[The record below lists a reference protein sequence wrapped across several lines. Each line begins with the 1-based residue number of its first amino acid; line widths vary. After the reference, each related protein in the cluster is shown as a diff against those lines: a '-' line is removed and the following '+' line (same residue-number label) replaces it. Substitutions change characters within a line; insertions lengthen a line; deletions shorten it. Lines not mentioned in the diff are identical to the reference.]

1 MTPYRFSTIAV
12 ALAVLHG
19 CGDWSGVAGAVLG
32 SHAMARGARAVPTTL
47 AGELVFVRAED
58 GRNMLM
64 AMNSDGSGVVRLGV
78 EGSKPHVSPDGSRV
92 AYTTDRDEIAVL
104 NLSTGTESVVTR
116 EQSMVPRWSPDG
128 ASILFFSARSGRN
141 ELWVMNADGTEPRQ
155 LTDGGGESMEGDW
168 SPDGTR
174 IVFRRNSGDGGDI
187 WIMNQDGSG
196 AVLLHAGERM
206 DSDPRWSPDG
216 RRIAFVSL
224 IAVDGEVRL
233 TSEIFVIEADG
244 SGLLQLTQGG
254 ENWSPAWAPDGSR
267 IAFFGYGARAE
278 PDLFTVRPD
287 GSDLQLLLG
296 GRTYDHGPAYGPLG
310 TTTTG
315 AAP

>member
-1 MTPYRFSTIAV
+1 MAI
-12 ALAVLHG
+12 AVLHG
-19 CGDWSGVAGAVLG
+19 CGDWSGVASAVIG
-32 SHAMARGARAVPTTL
+32 SQATARDTRAVPATL
-47 AGELVFVRAED
+47 AGKLVFVRAAD
-58 GRNMLM
+58 GRNTLM
-64 AMNSDGSGVVRLGV
+64 AMNPDGSGMVSIGV
-78 EGSKPHVSPDGSRV
+78 EGSKPHVSPDGTRV
-92 AYTTDRDEIAVL
+92 AYTTARDEIAVL
-104 NLSTGTESVVTR
+104 DLSTGTESVVTR

-128 ASILFFSARSGRN
+128 GSILFFSARSGRN

-155 LTDGGGESMEGDW
+155 LTHGGGESMEGDW

-187 WIMNQDGSG
+187 WIMNQDGSV
-196 AVLLHAGERM
+196 AALLHAGERM

-224 IAVDGEVRL
+224 VPVEGEARL
-233 TSEIFVIEADG
+233 TSEIFVIEANG
-244 SGLLQLTQGG
+244 SGLLQLTRGG

-287 GSDLQLLLG
+287 GSDLRLLMG
-296 GRTYDHGPAYGPLG
+296 GPTYDHGPAYGPVG